1 MNWLSMIPQ
10 ETQPGPKVWPWVVRL
25 LLMRYKP
32 YLGLTRMGEWADTDI
47 VVLKHL
53 GGCLTDILV
62 TLIGVVQVAQQVWI
76 NLVLL
81 IHL

>member
-1 MNWLSMIPQ
+1 
-10 ETQPGPKVWPWVVRL
+10 
-25 LLMRYKP
+25 MRYKP